1 VDYDGYRTLMF
12 PQLTSLVISVF
23 VTVILAPRIT
33 TPLGR
38 LFGLSSKN
46 ENFIVIISVYIVLY
60 FVMRRLLCYLGT
72 ILLVL
77 LMQEME
83 IHI

>member
-1 VDYDGYRTLMF
+1 MDYDGYRTLMF

-33 TPLGR
+33 APLGR

-46 ENFIVIISVYIVLY
+46 GNFIVIISVYIVLY
-60 FVMRRLLCYLGT
+60 FVVRRLLCCLGT

-77 LMQEME
+77 LMQGME